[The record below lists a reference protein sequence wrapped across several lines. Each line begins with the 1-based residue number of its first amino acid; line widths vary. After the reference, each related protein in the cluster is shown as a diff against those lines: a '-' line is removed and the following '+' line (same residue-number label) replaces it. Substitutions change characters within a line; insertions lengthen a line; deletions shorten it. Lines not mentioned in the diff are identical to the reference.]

1 MKIPYLK
8 KKPELKSYHNVTWE
22 DNYSW
27 IHQKNILEV
36 LRDKTKLDP
45 EVKNY
50 LDEENSYAN
59 YHLKDTENLQKKL
72 FDEIKGRIKLDDES
86 LPYKDHTY
94 EYWSKTTA
102 VGNYSIKL
110 RKKIDTDLVEEIWN
124 GDEEKK
130 KLETE
135 YFGVGDLEVSNND
148 KYLGYSLDIKGSEYY
163 TIFIRDIKTNEIITK
178 EISETSGGITFSLDD
193 KYVFYSKLDQNHR
206 ARKIYRHEIGN
217 FNGQDELIFE
227 EKSEAFTVSIGLSSD
242 EKYYFINTS
251 DHNTSEQYYFGVDE
265 INIKPKLIIKREKGI
280 IYSVSSWDSKFFNH
294 TNKDAEDF
302 KIDVSDSLEKQ
313 NWKTFI
319 PPRDEVLIG
328 GCTFLK
334 NWIIRSET
342 SNALDKLFVKN
353 ISSGVEEELIFSNE
367 TVYVPGI
374 SLIQKDR
381 DTDNVYLGYSSP
393 KTPSRVYSYNLST
406 KTKKLVKEQEIPSG
420 HNPEDYIVER
430 VDYKSHDGRL
440 VPLTITRHKKTKID
454 GSANL
459 LLYGYGSYGS
469 SMSPNFSSTRLSL
482 INRDIIWATAHIRG
496 GMEKGMKW
504 WKEGKLINKKNTFED
519 YIHAAKYLIDN
530 NYSSKGKIIGMGGS
544 AGGLLMG
551 AVVNQAPELF
561 LGIIMAVPFV
571 DSLTTNLDHSLPLTV
586 GEFDEFGN
594 AKDIKEHFDYIF
606 SYAPYNNIKKM
617 DYPHILITTSLSAN
631 TLAVTPEPHENTIF
645 LLWSKLNGLNFS
657 TILSLAINVRSS
669 VFINS
674 EKGKQNEFLI
684 DPLLKPFLGSA
695 TFPSNLSILLASI
708 TLNSFSEIFLSI
720 SCLSFTS
727 FLFSLAL

>member
-50 LDEENSYAN
+50 LDKENSYAD

-72 FDEIKGRIKLDDES
+72 FDEIKARIKLDDES

-102 VGNYSIKL
+102 IGNYSIKL

-148 KYLGYSLDIKGSEYY
+148 KYLGYSLDTKGSEYY

-178 EISETSGGITFSLDD
+178 EITETSGGITFSLDD
-193 KYVFYSKLDQNHR
+193 RYVFYSKLDQNHR

-217 FNGQDELIFE
+217 FNSQDELIFE

-265 INIKPKLIIKREKGI
+265 INTKPKLIMKREKGI
-280 IYSVSSWDSKFFNH
+280 IYSVSSWDNKFYNH

-313 NWKTFI
+313 NWETFI

-367 TVYVPGI
+367 NVYVPGI
-374 SLIQKDR
+374 SLTQRDR

-406 KTKKLVKEQEIPSG
+406 KAKKLVKEQEIPSG

-504 WKEGKLINKKNTFED
+504 WKEGKLTNKKNTFED

-617 DYPHILITTSLSAN
+617 DYPHILITTSLSDN
-631 TLAVTPEPHENTIF
+631 RVLFDEPAKFTAKLRDYKTDNN
-645 LLWSKLNGLNFS
+645 LL
-657 TILSLAINVRSS
+657 
-669 VFINS
+669 
-674 EKGKQNEFLI
+674 
-684 DPLLKPFLGSA
+684 LLKTEMNAGHGGKSGRDGA
-695 TFPSNLSILLASI
+695 IE
-708 TLNSFSEIFLSI
+708 EIAIDYAF
-720 SCLSFTS
+720 
-727 FLFSLAL
+727 ALKIAEKI